1 MAAIPTTVIPQ
12 PQPVVTPTG
21 GHVTIYEFRRFL
33 SEWYLP
39 DLENLYDLLCMA
51 QAAHVNT
58 DVLSQLVSAE
68 IEQNLKKIGVSS

>member
-1 MAAIPTTVIPQ
+1 MAAIPNTPIPT
-12 PQPVVTPTG
+12 PQAVVTPMS

-58 DVLSQLVSAE
+58 DVLTELVSAE
-68 IEQNLKKIGVSS
+68 IGQVLNKIGVSS